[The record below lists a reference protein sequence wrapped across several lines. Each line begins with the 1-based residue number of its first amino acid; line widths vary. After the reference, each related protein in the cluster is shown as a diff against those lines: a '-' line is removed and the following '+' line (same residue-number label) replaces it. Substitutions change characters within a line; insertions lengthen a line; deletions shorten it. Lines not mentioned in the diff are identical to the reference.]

1 LSGQRA
7 AAAILI
13 VVALLSG
20 ACTSNSSAAT
30 PNDSSTTSLESATP
44 SPAQTF
50 YSYSKRFKSDSF
62 GQLRL
67 VDTLDVSQFHTVN
80 FELLPNSL
88 FVGKATIEV
97 DMGGV
102 VASSTLGQTID
113 RFPLIQGH
121 TQIHS
126 YDVVAPNFWVWVL
139 GLPRNK
145 TFDFQ
150 VWIFLQ

>member
-1 LSGQRA
+1 LSGQR

-13 VVALLSG
+13 VVALFSG
-20 ACTSNSSAAT
+20 ACTSNSSAPT
-30 PNDSSTTSLESATP
+30 PNDSSTSLDSASP

-50 YSYSKRFKSDSF
+50 YSYSKKFKSDSF

-88 FVGKATIEV
+88 FVVKATIEV

-139 GLPRNK
+139 GLPPNK

>member
-1 LSGQRA
+1 MGKRA
-7 AAAILI
+7 AAAILT

-20 ACTSNSSAAT
+20 AC
-30 PNDSSTTSLESATP
+30 L
-44 SPAQTF
+44 
-50 YSYSKRFKSDSF
+50 

-80 FELLPNSL
+80 IELLPNRL

-121 TQIHS
+121 TRIHS
-126 YDVVAPNFWVWVL
+126 YDVVAPGFWVWVL
-139 GLPRNK
+139 GLPPNK